1 MKEYEER
8 KVSYLSKNNKEKYIK
23 ATEQIRKEKA
33 NFIKNSTKP
42 SLRHLNL
49 EQYKIAVKTWDKA
62 IAKYDS
68 QIANILDCYRN
79 NIELIAF

>member
-42 SLRHLNL
+42 SPVHLNL
-49 EQYKIAVKTWDKA
+49 EQYKIAIKTWDKA
-62 IAKYDS
+62 IAEYDG